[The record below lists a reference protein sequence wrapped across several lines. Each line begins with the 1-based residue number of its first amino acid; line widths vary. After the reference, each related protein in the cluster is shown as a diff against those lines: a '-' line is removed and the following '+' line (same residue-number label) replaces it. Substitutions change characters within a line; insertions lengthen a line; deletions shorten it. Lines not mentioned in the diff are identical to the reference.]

1 MPYYSMK
8 EYKLINFEKSLTR
21 NKKYDAILQNKLNG
35 RLVKVPFGDNRF
47 EQFKDS
53 TGLGLYSNKDHGDL
67 KRRQLYRQRHQKDL
81 KKGYYSPGFMSFYFL
96 W

>member
-1 MPYYSMK
+1 MK

-21 NKKYDAILQNKLNG
+21 NKKYNAILQNKSNG
-35 RLVKVPFGDNRF
+35 KLVKIPFGDNRF

-67 KRRQLYRQRHQKDL
+67 KPKATIQATPSKRPQERLL
-81 KKGYYSPGFMSFYFL
+81 FTWFYEFL
-96 W
+96 FSLVII

>member
-1 MPYYSMK
+1 MRD
-8 EYKLINFEKSLTR
+8 YKLVNFETSKTK
-21 NKKYDAILQNKLNG
+21 NKKYDAILQNKSTG
-35 RLVKVPFGDNRF
+35 KLVKIPFGDNRY
-47 EQFKDS
+47 QHFKDS
-53 TGLGLYSNKDHGDL
+53 TGVGLYSNKDNGDL

>member
-8 EYKLINFEKSLTR
+8 DYKLINFEKSMVK
-21 NKKYDAILQNKLNG
+21 NKKYNAILQNKLNSQI
-35 RLVKVPFGDNRF
+35 VKIPFGHSSY

-53 TGLGLYSNKDHGDL
+53 TGLGLYSNKDHNDP
-67 KRRQLYRQRHQKDL
+67 KRRQLYRQRHQKDI
-81 KKGYYSPGFMSFYFL
+81 KKGYYSPGYMSMTFL

>member
-1 MPYYSMK
+1 MFYLISD
-8 EYKLINFEKSLTR
+8 YKLINFERSKTK

-35 RLVKVPFGDNRF
+35 KIVKIPFGDNRY
-47 EQFKDS
+47 EHFKDS

-67 KRRQLYRQRHQKDL
+67 KRRQLYRQRHQKDI
-81 KKGYYSPGFMSFYFL
+81 KKGYYSPGYMAYYFL

>member
-1 MPYYSMK
+1 MYYPMS
-8 EYKLINFEKSLTR
+8 EYKLIKFEKSDR
-21 NKKYDAILQNKLNG
+21 KNKKYNAILQNKINNKI
-35 RLVKVPFGDNRF
+35 VKIPFGHSSY

-67 KRRQLYRQRHQKDL
+67 KRRQLYRQRHAKDIR
-81 KKGYYSPGFMSFYFL
+81 KGYYSPGYMAYYFL

>member
-1 MPYYSMK
+1 MFYLIRD
-8 EYKLINFEKSLTR
+8 YKLINFERSKTK
-21 NKKYDAILQNKLNG
+21 NKKYDAILQNKLNDK
-35 RLVKVPFGDNRF
+35 LVKIPFGDKRF

-67 KRRQLYRQRHQKDL
+67 KRRQLYRQRHQKDI
-81 KKGYYSPGFMSFYFL
+81 KKGYYSPGYMSFYFL